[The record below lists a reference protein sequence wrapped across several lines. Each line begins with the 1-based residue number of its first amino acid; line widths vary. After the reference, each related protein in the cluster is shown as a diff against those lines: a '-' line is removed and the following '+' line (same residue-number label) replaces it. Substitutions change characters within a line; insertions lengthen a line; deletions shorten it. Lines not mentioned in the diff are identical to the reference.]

1 MFLDASAILAIL
13 NREPGADAL
22 IQLLGA
28 STKPALFSPLSR
40 FEAVISLARSRSGT
54 HRSATPAQIETAKI
68 AVDLLLAEVRAETV
82 TITAAIGDAAI
93 VTAQTYGR
101 AVGHAADLNFG
112 DCFAY
117 ACAKSRDVP
126 LLYKGNDFSQTDL
139 A

>member
-22 IQLLGA
+22 VHLLGA
-28 STKPALFSPLSR
+28 SAKPTLFSPLSR

-54 HRSATPAQIETAKI
+54 HRSATPAQIETAKA
-68 AVDLLLAEVRAETV
+68 AVDLLLVEVQAEPMP
-82 TITAAIGDAAI
+82 ITAAIGDTAI
-93 VTAQTYGR
+93 VAAQTYGR

-117 ACAKSRDVP
+117 ACAKSRDAP
-126 LLYKGNDFSQTDL
+126 LLYKGSDFSRTDL

>member
-1 MFLDASAILAIL
+1 
-13 NREPGADAL
+13 
-22 IQLLGA
+22 
-28 STKPALFSPLSR
+28 
-40 FEAVISLARSRSGT
+40 
-54 HRSATPAQIETAKI
+54 
-68 AVDLLLAEVRAETV
+68 LAEVRAETV

-117 ACAKSRDVP
+117 ACAKSRDAP

>member
-22 IQLLGA
+22 IQLLAA

-40 FEAVISLARSRSGT
+40 FEAITSLARSRSWT
-54 HRSATPAQIETAKI
+54 HRSATPAQIETAKT

>member
-22 IQLLGA
+22 VHLLGA
-28 STKPALFSPLSR
+28 SAKPALFSPLSR

-54 HRSATPAQIETAKI
+54 HRSATPAQIETAKA
-68 AVDLLLAEVRAETV
+68 AVDLLLVEVQAEPMP
-82 TITAAIGDAAI
+82 ITTAIGDTAI
-93 VTAQTYGR
+93 VAAQTYGR
-101 AVGHAADLNFG
+101 AVGHVADLNFG